1 MPLRTSRATTRSTP
15 PTRAFSV
22 SRIWISGASCGS
34 RFKRRSS
41 AAAISSRSPT
51 LVACGPMRRSS
62 RVSPTTLECCNSGIS
77 RWHESGRKDANSL
90 WTPGPPCFRCC
101 APNRYEM
108 SRLIAVRVLQ
118 AVPVILIVSVLA
130 FLLITL
136 LPGDPA
142 VVIAGDQASPE
153 AIAAVRHNL
162 GLDKPLIEQLGIWF
176 IHLVQG
182 NFGSSLMLNQSVLSA
197 MGERL
202 PVTLSLAALSILI
215 TLPVG
220 IFAGVIAAYY
230 RQTWVDTLV
239 MTLALIGV
247 SVPAFWIAILSI
259 LFFGVYLRWLPTSGY
274 MPFLQNPAL
283 WLRSLVLPALILSLF
298 QIGFLARMTRSAML
312 EALGQDF
319 VRTARAKGLSEWK
332 AVGKHAFRN
341 ALILIVTAIGILL
354 STAIGGSV
362 VLEQVFALPGV
373 GRLVVQGI
381 LARDYPLV
389 QGVMLIYGFAF
400 VLINLAV
407 DLLYTLLDP
416 RVRYD

>member
-1 MPLRTSRATTRSTP
+1 
-15 PTRAFSV
+15 
-22 SRIWISGASCGS
+22 
-34 RFKRRSS
+34 
-41 AAAISSRSPT
+41 
-51 LVACGPMRRSS
+51 
-62 RVSPTTLECCNSGIS
+62 
-77 RWHESGRKDANSL
+77 
-90 WTPGPPCFRCC
+90 
-101 APNRYEM
+101 
-108 SRLIAVRVLQ
+108 
-118 AVPVILIVSVLA
+118 
-130 FLLITL
+130 
-136 LPGDPA
+136 
-142 VVIAGDQASPE
+142 
-153 AIAAVRHNL
+153 
-162 GLDKPLIEQLGIWF
+162 
-176 IHLVQG
+176 
-182 NFGSSLMLNQSVLSA
+182 MLNQSILSA

-230 RQTWVDTLV
+230 RQTWVDSLV
-239 MTLALIGV
+239 MALALIGV
-247 SVPAFWIAILSI
+247 SAPAFWIAILSI

-274 MPFLQNPAL
+274 MPFFHNPAL
-283 WLRSLVLPALILSLF
+283 WLRSLVLPALMLSLF

-319 VRTARAKGLSEWK
+319 VRTARAKGLSEWR

-400 VLINLAV
+400 VVINLAV
-407 DLLYTLLDP
+407 DLIYTLLDP

>member
-1 MPLRTSRATTRSTP
+1 
-15 PTRAFSV
+15 
-22 SRIWISGASCGS
+22 
-34 RFKRRSS
+34 
-41 AAAISSRSPT
+41 
-51 LVACGPMRRSS
+51 
-62 RVSPTTLECCNSGIS
+62 
-77 RWHESGRKDANSL
+77 
-90 WTPGPPCFRCC
+90 
-101 APNRYEM
+101 M
-108 SRLIAVRVLQ
+108 SRLIAVRILQ

-176 IHLVQG
+176 IHLLQG

-247 SVPAFWIAILSI
+247 SAPAFWIAILSI

-400 VLINLAV
+400 VVINLAV

>member
-1 MPLRTSRATTRSTP
+1 ML
-15 PTRAFSV
+15 
-22 SRIWISGASCGS
+22 
-34 RFKRRSS
+34 
-41 AAAISSRSPT
+41 
-51 LVACGPMRRSS
+51 
-62 RVSPTTLECCNSGIS
+62 
-77 RWHESGRKDANSL
+77 
-90 WTPGPPCFRCC
+90 
-101 APNRYEM
+101 
-108 SRLIAVRVLQ
+108 RLIANRILQ
-118 AVPVILIVSVLA
+118 AAPVIVVVSILA
-130 FLLITL
+130 FLLINL

-176 IHLVQG
+176 LHLLQG
-182 NFGSSLMLNQSVLSA
+182 NFGASLMLNQSVVSA
-197 MGERL
+197 MSERL
-202 PVTLSLAALSILI
+202 PVTLSLALLSIAI
-215 TLPVG
+215 TLPIGILVG
-220 IFAGVIAAYY
+220 AVAAYY
-230 RQTWVDTLV
+230 RQTWIDSSV
-239 MTLALIGV
+239 MTLALLGV
-247 SVPAFWIAILSI
+247 SAPAFWVAILSI
-259 LFFGVYLRWLPTSGY
+259 ILFSVMLRWFPTGGY
-274 MPFLQNPAL
+274 TPFMQDPVL
-283 WLRSLVLPALILSLF
+283 WLRSLVLPAAILSLF

-312 EALGQDF
+312 DVLSQDY

-332 AVGKHAFRN
+332 TVSKHAFRN

-362 VLEQVFALPGV
+362 VIEQVFALPGV

-407 DLLYTLLDP
+407 DLIYTFADP

>member
-1 MPLRTSRATTRSTP
+1 
-15 PTRAFSV
+15 
-22 SRIWISGASCGS
+22 
-34 RFKRRSS
+34 
-41 AAAISSRSPT
+41 
-51 LVACGPMRRSS
+51 
-62 RVSPTTLECCNSGIS
+62 
-77 RWHESGRKDANSL
+77 
-90 WTPGPPCFRCC
+90 
-101 APNRYEM
+101 M
-108 SRLIAVRVLQ
+108 SRLITVRILQ

-142 VVIAGDQASPE
+142 VVIAGDQASPA

-176 IHLVQG
+176 VHLLQG

-247 SVPAFWIAILSI
+247 SAPAFWIAILSI

-400 VLINLAV
+400 VVINLAV

>member
-1 MPLRTSRATTRSTP
+1 
-15 PTRAFSV
+15 
-22 SRIWISGASCGS
+22 
-34 RFKRRSS
+34 
-41 AAAISSRSPT
+41 
-51 LVACGPMRRSS
+51 
-62 RVSPTTLECCNSGIS
+62 
-77 RWHESGRKDANSL
+77 
-90 WTPGPPCFRCC
+90 
-101 APNRYEM
+101 M
-108 SRLIAVRVLQ
+108 SRLITVRILQ

-142 VVIAGDQASPE
+142 VVIAGDQASPA

-176 IHLVQG
+176 IHLLQG

-247 SVPAFWIAILSI
+247 SAPAFWIAILSI

-400 VLINLAV
+400 VVINLAV
-407 DLLYTLLDP
+407 DLLYTVLDP

>member
-1 MPLRTSRATTRSTP
+1 
-15 PTRAFSV
+15 
-22 SRIWISGASCGS
+22 
-34 RFKRRSS
+34 
-41 AAAISSRSPT
+41 
-51 LVACGPMRRSS
+51 
-62 RVSPTTLECCNSGIS
+62 
-77 RWHESGRKDANSL
+77 
-90 WTPGPPCFRCC
+90 
-101 APNRYEM
+101 M
-108 SRLIAVRVLQ
+108 SRLIVVRILQ

-176 IHLVQG
+176 IHLLQG

-202 PVTLSLAALSILI
+202 PVTLSLAALSILV

-247 SVPAFWIAILSI
+247 SAPAFWIAILSI

-400 VLINLAV
+400 VVINLAV

>member
-1 MPLRTSRATTRSTP
+1 ML
-15 PTRAFSV
+15 
-22 SRIWISGASCGS
+22 
-34 RFKRRSS
+34 
-41 AAAISSRSPT
+41 
-51 LVACGPMRRSS
+51 
-62 RVSPTTLECCNSGIS
+62 
-77 RWHESGRKDANSL
+77 
-90 WTPGPPCFRCC
+90 
-101 APNRYEM
+101 
-108 SRLIAVRVLQ
+108 RLIANRILQ
-118 AVPVILIVSVLA
+118 AAPVIVVVSILA
-130 FLLITL
+130 FLLINL

-176 IHLVQG
+176 LHLLQG
-182 NFGSSLMLNQSVLSA
+182 NFGASLMLNQSVVSA

-202 PVTLSLAALSILI
+202 PVTLSLALLSIAI
-215 TLPVG
+215 TLPIG
-220 IFAGVIAAYY
+220 IFAGAVAAYY
-230 RQTWVDTLV
+230 RQTWIDSTV
-239 MTLALIGV
+239 MTLALLGV
-247 SVPAFWIAILSI
+247 SAPAFWVAILSI
-259 LFFGVYLRWLPTSGY
+259 ILFSVTLRWFPTGGY
-274 MPFLQNPAL
+274 TPFMQDPVL
-283 WLRSLVLPALILSLF
+283 WLRSLVLPAAMLSLF

-312 EALGQDF
+312 DVLSQDY

-332 AVGKHAFRN
+332 TVSKHAFRN
-341 ALILIVTAIGILL
+341 ALILIVTASGILL

-362 VLEQVFALPGV
+362 VIEQVFALPGV

-407 DLLYTLLDP
+407 DLIYTFADP

>member
-1 MPLRTSRATTRSTP
+1 ML
-15 PTRAFSV
+15 
-22 SRIWISGASCGS
+22 
-34 RFKRRSS
+34 
-41 AAAISSRSPT
+41 
-51 LVACGPMRRSS
+51 
-62 RVSPTTLECCNSGIS
+62 
-77 RWHESGRKDANSL
+77 
-90 WTPGPPCFRCC
+90 
-101 APNRYEM
+101 
-108 SRLIAVRVLQ
+108 RLIANRILQ
-118 AVPVILIVSVLA
+118 AAPVIVVVSILA
-130 FLLITL
+130 FLLINL

-176 IHLVQG
+176 FHLLQG
-182 NFGSSLMLNQSVLSA
+182 NFGASLMLNQSVVSA

-202 PVTLSLAALSILI
+202 PVTLSLALLSIAI
-215 TLPVG
+215 TLPIG
-220 IFAGVIAAYY
+220 IFAGAVAAYY
-230 RQTWVDTLV
+230 RQTWIDSSV
-239 MTLALIGV
+239 MTLALLGV
-247 SVPAFWIAILSI
+247 SAPAFWVAILSI
-259 LFFGVYLRWLPTSGY
+259 ILFSVMLRWFPTGGY
-274 MPFLQNPAL
+274 APFMQDPVL
-283 WLRSLVLPALILSLF
+283 WLRSLVLPAAILSLF

-312 EALGQDF
+312 DVLSQDY

-332 AVGKHAFRN
+332 TVSKHAFRN

-362 VLEQVFALPGV
+362 VIEQVFALPGV

-407 DLLYTLLDP
+407 DLIYTFADP

>member
-1 MPLRTSRATTRSTP
+1 
-15 PTRAFSV
+15 
-22 SRIWISGASCGS
+22 
-34 RFKRRSS
+34 
-41 AAAISSRSPT
+41 
-51 LVACGPMRRSS
+51 
-62 RVSPTTLECCNSGIS
+62 
-77 RWHESGRKDANSL
+77 
-90 WTPGPPCFRCC
+90 
-101 APNRYEM
+101 M

-176 IHLVQG
+176 IHLLQG

-247 SVPAFWIAILSI
+247 SAPAFWIAILSV

-400 VLINLAV
+400 VVINLAV

>member
-1 MPLRTSRATTRSTP
+1 
-15 PTRAFSV
+15 
-22 SRIWISGASCGS
+22 
-34 RFKRRSS
+34 
-41 AAAISSRSPT
+41 
-51 LVACGPMRRSS
+51 
-62 RVSPTTLECCNSGIS
+62 
-77 RWHESGRKDANSL
+77 
-90 WTPGPPCFRCC
+90 
-101 APNRYEM
+101 M

-247 SVPAFWIAILSI
+247 SAPAFWIAILSI

-400 VLINLAV
+400 VVINLAV

>member
-1 MPLRTSRATTRSTP
+1 
-15 PTRAFSV
+15 
-22 SRIWISGASCGS
+22 
-34 RFKRRSS
+34 
-41 AAAISSRSPT
+41 
-51 LVACGPMRRSS
+51 
-62 RVSPTTLECCNSGIS
+62 
-77 RWHESGRKDANSL
+77 
-90 WTPGPPCFRCC
+90 
-101 APNRYEM
+101 M
-108 SRLIAVRVLQ
+108 SRLIAVRILQ

-176 IHLVQG
+176 VHLLQG

-230 RQTWVDTLV
+230 RQTWIDSLV
-239 MTLALIGV
+239 MTVALIGV
-247 SVPAFWIAILSI
+247 SAPAFWIAILSI

-283 WLRSLVLPALILSLF
+283 WLRSLVLPALMLSLF
-298 QIGFLARMTRSAML
+298 QIGFLARM
-312 EALGQDF
+312 
-319 VRTARAKGLSEWK
+319 
-332 AVGKHAFRN
+332 
-341 ALILIVTAIGILL
+341 LI
-354 STAIGGSV
+354 
-362 VLEQVFALPGV
+362 
-373 GRLVVQGI
+373 
-381 LARDYPLV
+381 RD
-389 QGVMLIYGFAF
+389 
-400 VLINLAV
+400 
-407 DLLYTLLDP
+407 
-416 RVRYD
+416 